1 MVPNINIALDDLTV
15 NNIGVLRRI
24 NSVVLPTS
32 YSDSWYKD
40 SLVVGELAKLA
51 YFNDIP
57 VGAIRCSLE
66 TPPNHKDQTR
76 IYIMTLAVLSPY
88 RGYGIG
94 RKLVDHILE
103 QAKKMFVKEVYCHV
117 WVENEDALN
126 WYQHIGFE
134 KGNLVTGY
142 YKKMTPAGDA
152 YILRKILE

>member
-1 MVPNINIALDDLTV
+1 MVPNIKVALDDLTV

-24 NSVVLPTS
+24 NNVVLPTS

-40 SLVVGELAKLA
+40 SLTVGELAKLA

-66 TPPNHKDQTR
+66 TPPNHKDHTR

-103 QAKKMFVKEVYCHV
+103 YAKKIFVKEVYCHV
-117 WVENEDALN
+117 WVENEDALS
-126 WYQHIGFE
+126 WYQHIGFD
-134 KGNLVTGY
+134 KGELVPGY
-142 YKKMTPAGDA
+142 YKKMIPAGDA
-152 YILRKILE
+152 YILKKSLE